1 MLKLKS
7 IQHQCPL
14 KEQELLIPCWWP
26 SNNQW
31 CWNLTDRVVLLEEDG
46 GQNSLQILTDLG
58 EYLAVDRVT
67 PEEWVHLRDAAVQSH
82 CCLTAHHL
90 ELLVCCFSILVEH
103 TQQALLAIVDGL
115 LNYWVRESTKNT
127 NENDITVHVM
137 YIISYPII
145 IFNNHY

>member
-1 MLKLKS
+1 MSSKAAWVT
-7 IQHQCPL
+7 
-14 KEQELLIPCWWP
+14 ELSTLIPCWWP
-26 SNNQW
+26 PNNQW
-31 CWNLTDRVVLLEEDG
+31 CWNLTNWVVLLEEDG
-46 GQNSLQILTDLG
+46 GQDSLQILTDLG

-127 NENDITVHVM
+127 NAKWHNCTCNVYHILP
-137 YIISYPII
+137 YYNFQQSLLI
-145 IFNNHY
+145 

>member
-1 MLKLKS
+1 MSSKGARVT
-7 IQHQCPL
+7 
-14 KEQELLIPCWWP
+14 ELSTLIPCWWP

-115 LNYWVRESTKNT
+115 LNYWGAGETAVLVPPKIAFSFSLFKVFIVNVL
-127 NENDITVHVM
+127 IK
-137 YIISYPII
+137 I
-145 IFNNHY
+145 